1 MSGSSAQTAPD
12 TAASRGGDTR
22 TDILAAS
29 ERLLDREPLHE
40 LSVADIIEEAGVSRA
55 TFYFYFSSKY
65 AVIAGLLTQI
75 MEDVYGVARPFIE
88 RADDESPYEALSTGI
103 TAAAGLWE
111 AHRPAM
117 RALSE
122 HWPSDPELRELWL
135 GIVERFTDAL
145 AAEVD
150 RQRRQGFAPPGPNSR
165 ELIATLLW
173 TAERCFYVAGLGAD
187 RSLNSEERA
196 AEALYALWHGA
207 IYGGL
212 PTKRPSRTSAKR

>member
-1 MSGSSAQTAPD
+1 VTAITDGASA
-12 TAASRGGDTR
+12 RGADTR
-22 TDILAAS
+22 AEILAAT
-29 ERLLDREPLHE
+29 ERLLDRESLRE

-65 AVIAGLLTQI
+65 ALIAGLLTAI
-75 MEDVYGVARPFIE
+75 MDDVYGVARPFLE
-88 RADDESPYEALSTGI
+88 RTDDESPYDSLSNGI
-103 TAAAGLWE
+103 SAAAALWK

-117 RALSE
+117 RAMSE

-150 RQRRQGFAPPGPNSR
+150 RQRKQGIAPPGPDSHQ
-165 ELIATLLW
+165 LIATLLW
-173 TAERCFYVAGLGAD
+173 TAERCFYVAGLGVD
-187 RSLNSEERA
+187 ETLGSEEQA
-196 AEALYALWHGA
+196 AEALYALWSGA

-212 PTKRPSRTSAKR
+212 PAKRS